1 MSALH
6 IRREAAQNA
15 LNTLLKQPLATLMT
29 IFALAIVL
37 ALPVGLFAAL
47 NNLQQLLGQWRDQA
61 QISLFLHQ
69 DATEQDIQQLQKQL
83 QGSTGVVNV
92 RYVGKEAALKT
103 FEKNAGMTAAIK
115 ILGENPLPASFI
127 VELNPLSES
136 PAALQAQVQEWA
148 RQPGVASAQSDLHW
162 VARLQAILALG
173 KRAVWILAIMLA
185 VGAILVMGNTIRLHI
200 AQRRDEI
207 DIASLVGAT
216 RAFIRRPFLYQG
228 LIQGAIAGM
237 LAWIIIAITIAIL
250 QEPVD
255 RLATLYG
262 TRFQLLG
269 LTGLEGLILIIIS
282 AILGWL
288 GSRLAVG
295 QHLDHTFS

>member
-47 NNLQQLLGQWRDQA
+47 NNLQQLLGQWRNQA

-136 PAALQAQVQEWA
+136 PAALQAPVQERA
-148 RQPGVASAQSDLHW
+148 PQPDLHW

-228 LIQGAIAGM
+228 LIQGAIAGI

>member
-1 MSALH
+1 MNAVHVRL
-6 IRREAAQNA
+6 EAAQNA
-15 LNTLLKQPLATLMT
+15 LHTLVKQPLATLMT

-69 DATEQDIQQLQKQL
+69 DATAQDVQQLQKKL

-92 RYVGKEAALKT
+92 RYVGKTAALQE
-103 FEKNAGMTAAIK
+103 FEKNAGMTAAIR

-136 PAALQAQVQEWA
+136 PAALQAQIQAWS

-173 KRAVWILAIMLA
+173 KTAVWILAILLA

-216 RAFIRRPFLYQG
+216 RSFIRRPFLYQG
-228 LIQGAIAGM
+228 LLQGAIAGT

-250 QEPVD
+250 QGPVD

-262 TRFQLLG
+262 TRFELLG
-269 LTGLEGLILIIIS
+269 LTGLEGVILIAIS

>member
-1 MSALH
+1 MSAIH
-6 IRREAAQNA
+6 IRLEAAQNA
-15 LNTLLKQPLATLMT
+15 LHTLVKQPLATLMT

-69 DATEQDIQQLQKQL
+69 DATEQDVQQLQKQL
-83 QGSTGVVNV
+83 QSSAGVVNV
-92 RYVGKEAALKT
+92 RYVGKSAALQE

-136 PAALQAQVQEWA
+136 PAALQAQIQAWA
-148 RQPGVASAQSDLHW
+148 RLPGVASAQSDLHW

-173 KRAVWILAIMLA
+173 KTAVWILAIMLA

-228 LIQGAIAGM
+228 LIQGAIAGV

-250 QEPVD
+250 QGPVD

-262 TRFQLLG
+262 TRFELLG
-269 LTGLEGLILIIIS
+269 LTGLEGLILIAIS

>member
-1 MSALH
+1 MNAVHVRL
-6 IRREAAQNA
+6 EAAQNA
-15 LNTLLKQPLATLMT
+15 LHTLVKQPLATLMT

-69 DATEQDIQQLQKQL
+69 DATAQDIQQLQKKL

-92 RYVGKEAALKT
+92 RYVGKTAALQE
-103 FEKNAGMTAAIK
+103 FEKNAGMTAAIR

-136 PAALQAQVQEWA
+136 PAALQAQIQAWS

-173 KRAVWILAIMLA
+173 KTAVWILTILLA

-216 RAFIRRPFLYQG
+216 RSFIRRPFLYQG
-228 LIQGAIAGM
+228 LLQGAIAGT

-250 QEPVD
+250 QGPVD

-262 TRFQLLG
+262 TRFELLG
-269 LTGLEGLILIIIS
+269 LTGLEGVILIAIS